1 MGMMRNFLTSKEA
14 EVAWPATRQVLTAEP
29 AGIPPAIDG
38 EAEPDATGPIEL
50 TIQPRALRLLV
61 PRINSVTQGRFTLT
75 W

>member
-1 MGMMRNFLTSKEA
+1 MMRNYLTSKEA
-14 EVAWPATRQVLTAEP
+14 EVAWSATRQVFTADP
-29 AGIPPAIDG
+29 AGIPLAIDG

-61 PRINSVTQGRFTLT
+61 PRIDSVTPGRFTLT